1 MIGMA
6 FANSW
11 STLAALRAIL
21 GLFESA
27 LFPGAAYLISCW
39 YPRKDMGV
47 RNSVFYIT
55 SAVAGSFA
63 KPLGYCFSLLH
74 GKRGLTGWRWLFL
87 FYGILTVVIALIAYL
102 TVTDFPDKATF
113 LDPEEKRIVT
123 LRIERDRADSKPDP
137 LTMAKIGKYLLQWRP
152 WCFAIFFMS
161 TTTATYSL
169 AYFMPTILQQMG
181 FTNVESMLLGTPA
194 YFWAIIPAL
203 SCGRIADKVPRM
215 RGYMVMF
222 NSACIIV
229 GTAMYSQLDKSQ
241 RAARFAGI
249 FLAVGGG
256 NSNVPLIISWQHT
269 SIRAQSKRGY
279 CSALS
284 VAFGG
289 IGGILG
295 SALFFNHEA
304 KIGYPTGINTTLAL
318 NGLTFV
324 GAGFLTLYMRMMN
337 RKAERGEI
345 VIEDNEDFRYQP

>member
-1 MIGMA
+1 MLGMG
-6 FANSW
+6 FAHNW
-11 STLAALRAIL
+11 QTLVALRAIL

-39 YPRKDMGV
+39 YPRKDMGL
-47 RNSVFYIT
+47 RNSVFYIS

-63 KPLGYCFSLLH
+63 KPLGFCFSLLH
-74 GKRGLTGWRWLFL
+74 NRSGMSGWRWLFI
-87 FYGILTVVIALIAYL
+87 FYGCLTIVIAFVGYAFI
-102 TVTDFPDKATF
+102 VDFPDKASF
-113 LDPEEKRIVT
+113 LTEEEKRIVL
-123 LRIERDRADSKPDP
+123 LRIQRDRADAKPDP
-137 LTMAKIGKYLLQWRP
+137 LNMQKIGQYLLMWKP
-152 WCFAIFFMS
+152 WAFALMFMS

-169 AYFMPTILQQMG
+169 AYFLPTILQTMG
-181 FTNVESMLLGTPA
+181 FSNVESMLLGTPA

-203 SCGRIADKVPRM
+203 TCGRLADKVPNM
-215 RGYMVMF
+215 RGYMIMF
-222 NSACIIV
+222 NAACILV

-289 IGGILG
+289 VGGILG
-295 SALFFNHEA
+295 SALFMDAEA
-304 KIGYPTGINTTLAL
+304 KKGYPTGIFTTLAL
-318 NGLTFV
+318 NAATFT
-324 GAGFLTLYMRMMN
+324 GAGLLSLYMRIQN
-337 RKAERGEI
+337 RKAERGEL
-345 VIEDNEDFRYQP
+345 VIENNEDFRYQP